1 MLFFTQ
7 YFFIFLLVVLV
18 ASWSF
23 GNPQIRQRVL
33 LAASLVFYGFWSVP
47 LISLLI
53 FSCGIDF
60 ICGKKAAET
69 RQKIWVYVSLVTN
82 LGVLAYFKY
91 VNFGIAAFNDAAM
104 MIGLNISVVPVD
116 IVLPL
121 GISFFTFQ
129 SMSYTIDMY
138 RQKYAPCTSFSQFAL
153 YVTFF
158 PQLVAGPIVRA
169 NEFLGQLI
177 KPRRLRL
184 EYLNQ
189 GVSLF
194 IIGIFKKVVIADHA
208 GIFANAL
215 FGSPGEYTTF
225 LALVGIFAFSFQIY
239 FDFSAYTD
247 MARGLAYMFGYRL
260 PINFDRP
267 YFALGV
273 RDFWRRWHI
282 SLSRWLRD
290 YLYISLGGSR
300 KGPFRTVTNVMLT
313 MLIGGLWHGASW
325 NFVIWGGIHGAL
337 ICIETQL
344 IGQRLSEVSRR
355 SARFAIGVLT
365 FLLIS
370 FSWVFFRAED
380 FGAAISVF
388 QAVLTPAEG
397 EFFHQVGLF
406 GPQYWLLG
414 MGLPILF
421 IAAAEALPKNRPLSA
436 YPLSLSVTLLS
447 SMAILAMLVGGG
459 ANEFIYFQF

>member
-104 MIGLNISVVPVD
+104 MIGLNISVVAVD

-177 KPRRLRL
+177 KPRRLR
-184 EYLNQ
+184 
-189 GVSLF
+189 
-194 IIGIFKKVVIADHA
+194 
-208 GIFANAL
+208 
-215 FGSPGEYTTF
+215 
-225 LALVGIFAFSFQIY
+225 
-239 FDFSAYTD
+239 
-247 MARGLAYMFGYRL
+247 
-260 PINFDRP
+260 
-267 YFALGV
+267 
-273 RDFWRRWHI
+273 
-282 SLSRWLRD
+282 
-290 YLYISLGGSR
+290 
-300 KGPFRTVTNVMLT
+300 
-313 MLIGGLWHGASW
+313 
-325 NFVIWGGIHGAL
+325 
-337 ICIETQL
+337 
-344 IGQRLSEVSRR
+344 
-355 SARFAIGVLT
+355 
-365 FLLIS
+365 
-370 FSWVFFRAED
+370 
-380 FGAAISVF
+380 
-388 QAVLTPAEG
+388 
-397 EFFHQVGLF
+397 
-406 GPQYWLLG
+406 
-414 MGLPILF
+414 
-421 IAAAEALPKNRPLSA
+421 
-436 YPLSLSVTLLS
+436 
-447 SMAILAMLVGGG
+447 
-459 ANEFIYFQF
+459 

>member
-1 MLFFTQ
+1 
-7 YFFIFLLVVLV
+7 
-18 ASWSF
+18 
-23 GNPQIRQRVL
+23 
-33 LAASLVFYGFWSVP
+33 
-47 LISLLI
+47 
-53 FSCGIDF
+53 
-60 ICGKKAAET
+60 
-69 RQKIWVYVSLVTN
+69 
-82 LGVLAYFKY
+82 
-91 VNFGIAAFNDAAM
+91 

>member
-1 MLFFTQ
+1 
-7 YFFIFLLVVLV
+7 
-18 ASWSF
+18 
-23 GNPQIRQRVL
+23 
-33 LAASLVFYGFWSVP
+33 
-47 LISLLI
+47 
-53 FSCGIDF
+53 
-60 ICGKKAAET
+60 
-69 RQKIWVYVSLVTN
+69 
-82 LGVLAYFKY
+82 
-91 VNFGIAAFNDAAM
+91 
-104 MIGLNISVVPVD
+104 
-116 IVLPL
+116 
-121 GISFFTFQ
+121 
-129 SMSYTIDMY
+129 
-138 RQKYAPCTSFSQFAL
+138 
-153 YVTFF
+153 
-158 PQLVAGPIVRA
+158 
-169 NEFLGQLI
+169 
-177 KPRRLRL
+177 
-184 EYLNQ
+184 
-189 GVSLF
+189 
-194 IIGIFKKVVIADHA
+194 
-208 GIFANAL
+208 
-215 FGSPGEYTTF
+215 
-225 LALVGIFAFSFQIY
+225 
-239 FDFSAYTD
+239 
-247 MARGLAYMFGYRL
+247 
-260 PINFDRP
+260 
-267 YFALGV
+267 
-273 RDFWRRWHI
+273 
-282 SLSRWLRD
+282 
-290 YLYISLGGSR
+290 
-300 KGPFRTVTNVMLT
+300 MLT